1 MTAYRAPVTDMR
13 FAIEHMVRLDT
24 LSGIDRV
31 SPVDGDL
38 LSGILEEAGRFVG
51 DVVAPLA
58 RVGDQHG
65 SVRHP
70 DGTVS
75 TPPGYREAYNRWKD
89 AGWPAAGFPEDIG
102 GGGLP
107 WTVAMSVQEM
117 MESADLGFSL
127 CPMLTYGTVDMLTQ
141 HASDEQRATYL
152 DRLVNGVWSGT
163 MLLTESGA
171 GSDVGALVTK
181 AVPADDGTYRI
192 SGTKIFI
199 TWGEHDL
206 TENIIHIVL
215 ARTPGSAPGTKGIS
229 CFIVPKFLVH
239 PDGSLGEHNDI
250 ICVSLEEKIGIHSSP
265 TCVLSFG
272 ERTGGAVGYLIGEEQ
287 HGMKY
292 MFTMMNEAR
301 LSVGIEGLAV
311 SERSY
316 QQALAYARERIQGRR
331 IGGASPHAVAII
343 EHPDVRRML
352 MTMRANIEAMR
363 GVLYRAAAAIDVAR
377 YHTDPEVRAESEA
390 LASILTPICKA
401 WASDLGV
408 EMTSLGIQIHGGS
421 GYVEETGA
429 AQWWRD
435 SRIAPIYEG
444 TNGIQAMDLAMR
456 RLPMEGGAAMQRLL
470 QMIQT
475 EAGAL
480 DGDLKPIG
488 ERLTAALE
496 ATAEVAMTFG
506 GWLMTGQYDDVLA
519 GATPFLKMMG
529 DTLGG
534 WMLARGA
541 RAATAGAPGFDP
553 QYLADRIAVAAFYA
567 EHMLSKVPAMRA
579 TSLAGAE
586 GMYAVAGDRLG

>member
-1 MTAYRAPVTDMR
+1 MR
-13 FAIEHMVRLDT
+13 FAIEQVVRLDT
-24 LSGIDRV
+24 LDGIGRFAHI
-31 SPVDGDL
+31 DGDL
-38 LSGILEEAGRFVG
+38 LDGILEEAGRFVG

-58 RVGDQHG
+58 RVGDEIG
-65 SVRHP
+65 SVRNA
-70 DGTVS
+70 DGSVT
-75 TPPGYREAYNRWKD
+75 TPPGYREAYGKWTD
-89 AGWPAAGFPEDIG
+89 AGWPAAGFPEEIG

-107 WTVAMSVQEM
+107 WMAAMAIQEM
-117 MESADLGFSL
+117 MKSADLGFSL
-127 CPMLTYGTVDMLTQ
+127 CPMLTHGTVDMLTK
-141 HASDEQRATYL
+141 HSSDEQRAIYL
-152 DRLVNGVWSGT
+152 DKLVSGAWSGT

-181 AVPADDGTYRI
+181 AVPVGDGTYRI

-215 ARTPGSAPGTKGIS
+215 ARTPDGPPGTKGIS
-229 CFIVPKFLVH
+229 CFIVPKFLVN
-239 PDGSLGEHNDI
+239 PDGSLGERNDI
-250 ICVSLEEKIGIHSSP
+250 TCVSIEEKVGIHSSP

-272 ERTGGAVGYLIGEEQ
+272 ESTGGAVGYLIGEEQ

-301 LSVGIEGLAV
+301 LSVGIEGLAT

-331 IGGASPHAVAII
+331 IGGSSPAPVAIV

-377 YHTDPEVRAESEA
+377 YHDDPKVSEESET

-408 EMTSLGIQIHGGS
+408 EMTSLGIQVHGGS

-470 QMIQT
+470 QMIQA
-475 EAGAL
+475 EAAAL
-480 DGDLKPIG
+480 EGDLKPIG
-488 ERLTAALE
+488 ERLTAAFE

-506 GWLMTGQYDDVLA
+506 GWLLGGQYDDVLA

-534 WMLARGA
+534 WALARGA
-541 RAATAGAPGFDP
+541 RAAAEGAAGYDP
-553 QYLADRIAVAAFYA
+553 AYLADRIAVATFYA
-567 EHMLSKVPAMRA
+567 EHMLTKVPALKA
-579 TSLAGAE
+579 TCLAGAA
-586 GMYAVAGDRLG
+586 GMYAIAGERLG